1 MKESDNNFPFVSI
14 GLPVYNGEP
23 YLRDAIQSILSQS
36 YPNIELIICDN
47 ASTDGTQ
54 EICSAIAATQPHV
67 RYHRNQDNMGA
78 AYNYNLTF
86 SLSHG
91 IFFKW
96 ASADDLISPL
106 FIESCLEELQK
117 KPNAVLCYPKTTMID
132 ENGKFIEAYA
142 DLMDLQ
148 DQKVFTRY
156 QKFYQRLKISEKCN
170 AIFGLIRS
178 SSLKKTRLIDHFVN
192 SDTVL
197 LSELVLLGQIV
208 EVGKPL
214 FFRRIHPKMS
224 IKAYKPADRTSWFD
238 PHKKINQRVY
248 VHWRTGIEFLRSIWR
263 IRIPLVKKMGCT
275 FFALGW
281 FFWRKRLL
289 WSEFN
294 SWLYWK
300 FIKMPEPVQNP
311 IRGLRKFIMTAFKK

>member
-1 MKESDNNFPFVSI
+1 MKESDNNFQLVSI

-23 YLRDAIQSILSQS
+23 YLRDAIESILSQS

-54 EICSAIAATQPHV
+54 EICSSIAATHPHV
-67 RYHRNQDNMGA
+67 KYHRNQENMGA
-78 AYNYNLTF
+78 AYNYNLAF

-91 IFFKW
+91 IYFKW
-96 ASADDLISPL
+96 ASADDLISPI
-106 FIESCLEELQK
+106 FIESCLEEMQK
-117 KPNAVLCYPKTTMID
+117 KPNAVLSYPKTTMID
-132 ENGKFIEAYA
+132 ENGNFIEAYA

-156 QKFYQRLKISEKCN
+156 HKFHQRLKISEKCN
-170 AIFGLIRS
+170 AIFGVIRS
-178 SSLKKTRLIDHFVN
+178 SALRKTRLIDHFVN

-248 VHWRTGIEFLRSIWR
+248 VHWRTGFEFLRSIWNGR
-263 IRIPLVKKMGCT
+263 IFLVDKMRCT
-275 FFALGW
+275 ISILGW
-281 FFWRKRLL
+281 FFWRRKLL
-289 WSEFN
+289 GSEFN

-300 FIKMPEPVQNP
+300 FFKMPEPVKKP
-311 IRGLRKFIMTAFKK
+311 IRGLRKFILTAFIK